1 MKKWLF
7 AVVTTVALFLLA
19 ALGFAKPNGLTK
31 VHADTINDVVSS
43 VNISKSTGGDLTE
56 PLGVWESFN
65 VEANFV
71 LPNGRVKAG
80 DQTVI
85 QLGDGFKV
93 FETDTIDLL
102 DPSGQKVAT
111 ATVDDQ
117 RKIITVTYTDYPEK
131 MANVTGKLRFFARVD
146 HSVIKGNTTL
156 DFTLSADKTVIS
168 GGKVE
173 YKGVNPGE
181 YPPTPEVFS
190 KWGWTN
196 SDDKLKLTYTLNIN
210 QGHTALHNIDIKDQ
224 LAFTDGKN
232 QGRFC

>member
-1 MKKWLF
+1 MKKWLY

-85 QLGDGFKV
+85 QLGDDFKV
-93 FETDTIDLL
+93 F
-102 DPSGQKVAT
+102 
-111 ATVDDQ
+111 
-117 RKIITVTYTDYPEK
+117 
-131 MANVTGKLRFFARVD
+131 
-146 HSVIKGNTTL
+146 
-156 DFTLSADKTVIS
+156 
-168 GGKVE
+168 
-173 YKGVNPGE
+173 
-181 YPPTPEVFS
+181 
-190 KWGWTN
+190 
-196 SDDKLKLTYTLNIN
+196 
-210 QGHTALHNIDIKDQ
+210 
-224 LAFTDGKN
+224 
-232 QGRFC
+232 